1 MTKKYILGAINFSIL
16 LCLIT
21 LLIIGLL
28 TVGIYSTKINILI
41 ILILI
46 CLLIILLFLYLAKD
60 YKKYNTGVFIT
71 LILNIIFVFQIL
83 DLNNTY
89 SYITNICNKKY
100 EYVTYNLY
108 VQKVNTTYSNINKLE
123 NKKIGLLKTNKNN
136 IKDIINKEIKTEYV
150 EYNNINELSEGIKN
164 GEIQAF
170 IIASNDDSINTN
182 DIFNKVRVIYHNK
195 VKKNV

>member
-1 MTKKYILGAINFSIL
+1 MTKKYILGAINFSIF

-100 EYVTYNLY
+100 
-108 VQKVNTTYSNINKLE
+108 
-123 NKKIGLLKTNKNN
+123 
-136 IKDIINKEIKTEYV
+136 
-150 EYNNINELSEGIKN
+150 
-164 GEIQAF
+164 
-170 IIASNDDSINTN
+170 
-182 DIFNKVRVIYHNK
+182 
-195 VKKNV
+195 